1 MRQLKITKSITNR
14 ESASLDKYLQE
25 IGKEDLITVE
35 EEVELAQ
42 RIRKGDQEALDK
54 LTKANLRFVVSVAK
68 QYQNQGLS
76 LPDLINEGNLGLIKA
91 AEKFDETRGF
101 KFISY
106 AVWWIRQSI
115 LQALAEQSRIVRLPL
130 NQVGS
135 LNKINK
141 AFARF
146 EQDHER
152 TPSPEELA
160 TELDLP
166 KEKIS
171 DTLRVA
177 GRHISVDAP
186 FADGEDNS
194 LLDVLVNTDS
204 PNADR
209 GLINESL
216 ATEVDRALE
225 TLTERERDIIK
236 YFFGIGC
243 SEMTLEEIGEK
254 FDLTRERVRQIK
266 EKAIRRLG
274 LEAATSWGHRP
285 DPAGISRVA
294 ETVGKPTEQR
304 VLEARACRRAPFSL
318 DVLGWSLGL
327 WVGCDQA
334 PLGSH
339 QLVFCFHL
347 IRWRDRLEA
356 GGLRSLHFPLSQGL
370 VSTRYVAV
378 CYAGL
383 SARAWVPC
391 LELPSP
397 GLYGGTAQGGVF
409 TWSRSHR
416 PAARFLSCA

>member
-1 MRQLKITKSITNR
+1 MAPDVGQDPRGHGVEQTSSIRGPREPWASWRRLGGMGHMWEAHGQDSAGGAGRCSCLEGPWLQLDQKRT
-14 ESASLDKYLQE
+14 ELQVMCSTSTS
-25 IGKEDLITVE
+25 GKHFSGEGARTT
-35 EEVELAQ
+35 
-42 RIRKGDQEALDK
+42 GPNPGALD
-54 LTKANLRFVVSVAK
+54 TVRDACHVCDELREA
-68 QYQNQGLS
+68 
-76 LPDLINEGNLGLIKA
+76 
-91 AEKFDETRGF
+91 
-101 KFISY
+101 
-106 AVWWIRQSI
+106 
-115 LQALAEQSRIVRLPL
+115 
-130 NQVGS
+130 
-135 LNKINK
+135 
-141 AFARF
+141 
-146 EQDHER
+146 
-152 TPSPEELA
+152 
-160 TELDLP
+160 
-166 KEKIS
+166 
-171 DTLRVA
+171 
-177 GRHISVDAP
+177 
-186 FADGEDNS
+186 
-194 LLDVLVNTDS
+194 
-204 PNADR
+204 
-209 GLINESL
+209 
-216 ATEVDRALE
+216 
-225 TLTERERDIIK
+225 
-236 YFFGIGC
+236 
-243 SEMTLEEIGEK
+243 
-254 FDLTRERVRQIK
+254 
-266 EKAIRRLG
+266 G

-327 WVGCDQA
+327 WVGCAQA